1 MDLFGIGGIVQGA
14 SNLATGLLNYNQQS
28 KQFEYQKEL
37 NKLQMQREDTQY
49 QRTVTDMRQA
59 GLSPLAMQGLNSSSP
74 LTSAPAPQFDLASV
88 PDIVSLMSSVQEA
101 RNKNALDQEDIYY
114 KKLNN
119 LFTSMDF
126 DNRLNESRA
135 NVISK
140 IYDNL
145 DKRTRAIYNARYGI
159 NDSMTREERFAQI
172 IAHEFQ
178 PEFQEGSGKSF
189 RELEKNPDSF
199 SQFKDYG
206 SPVSLKSLINQ
217 IGDENILD
225 EAYDKILETTKKKL
239 DEKIE
244 KGKKKV
250 KNSKFNPLNWFK

>member
-1 MDLFGIGGIVQGA
+1 MDLFGIGAVAQAGSG
-14 SNLATGLLNYNQQS
+14 LAVGLLNYNQQA

-49 QRTVTDMRQA
+49 QRTVNDMRQA
-59 GLSPLAMQGLNSSSP
+59 GLSPLAMQGLNSSTP
-74 LTSAPAPQFDLASV
+74 LTSAVAPQFDSASI
-88 PDIVSLMSSVQEA
+88 PDIVGLMSSVQEA
-101 RNKNALDQEDIYY
+101 RNKDALDQQDIYN

-126 DNRLNESRA
+126 ENRLNESRA

-172 IAHEFQ
+172 IAHEFN
-178 PEFQEGSGKSF
+178 PKFQEGSGEDF
-189 RELEKNPDSF
+189 RNLEKNPDSF
-199 SQFKDYG
+199 SEFKNYG
-206 SPVSLKSLINQ
+206 SPVSLESLIKQ

-225 EAYDKILETTKKKL
+225 EAFDKVLKTGKEKIN
-239 DEKIE
+239 EKIE
-244 KGKKKV
+244 KGKKKL
-250 KNSKFNPLNWFK
+250 KDSKLNPLNWFN